1 MPGRKLHLSF
11 GFIFGCFN
19 VILSLYLIKI
29 DEAVFSNSKLM
40 ILSFIGLGTLVFMQI
55 AIATVASIF
64 PDFLEPATSKYHRGF
79 FHSQFILAIS
89 GLLILLIFLGAIIT
103 SDLATKILS
112 VLLSSMILGYLSHL
126 LLDYPLPRFTKKK
139 RLHFFQ
145 RW

>member
-29 DEAVFSNSKLM
+29 DEAVFNTSKLM
-40 ILSFIGLGTLVFMQI
+40 ILSFIGLGTLIFMQI
-55 AIATVASIF
+55 AIATVASVF

-79 FHSQFILAIS
+79 FHSQFI
-89 GLLILLIFLGAIIT
+89 
-103 SDLATKILS
+103 
-112 VLLSSMILGYLSHL
+112 ILGYLSHL
-126 LLDYPLPRFTKKK
+126 LLDYPLPRFTRKK